1 MYKFWYDYTKRKY
14 EDRAELCYMDTD
26 GFVIYIETKD
36 SYKDIAD
43 DNKRWFDTSNYD
55 ENDKRTLPIGKN
67 KKIPVLFK
75 DKKGEK
81 IICCT

>member
-14 EDRAELCYMDTD
+14 EDRAKLCYMDTD
-26 GFVIYIETKD
+26 GFVIYIETED

-43 DNKRWFDTSNYD
+43 DNERWFNTSNYD

-75 DKKGEK
+75 DE
-81 IICCT
+81 